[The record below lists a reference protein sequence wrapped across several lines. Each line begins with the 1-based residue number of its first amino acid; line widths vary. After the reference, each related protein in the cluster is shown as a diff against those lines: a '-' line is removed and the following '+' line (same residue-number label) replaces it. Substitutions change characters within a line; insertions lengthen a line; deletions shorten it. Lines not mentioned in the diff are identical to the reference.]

1 MGKGKAYSAR
11 RWAWATGLTLVAAL
25 LAATPVA
32 SQAVEVG
39 SGDSI
44 MLIYAHP
51 DDDIITAGGIVEAA
65 HAAGNDVK
73 VAFLTNGDRCDSPS
87 QYYEGSYCT
96 TNSIDPG
103 PPLPSEVRQGE
114 AVAAEAS
121 LGTPGIPESDLIFL
135 GYPNGFLPNLRYG
148 VAIPYELV
156 HTETYASRGL
166 GSTDWHNYHFG
177 GHGQYT
183 GADMLA
189 DVQALINTYRPDQIF
204 THSRWDR
211 HEDHYTTYLEVVEAI
226 SNIQDSDPSYQPI
239 IHTTI
244 VHVEDPAYWGLW
256 PASANPVAP
265 INEYASLGSDTDDEL
280 VWDQRESFEV
290 PSTSDKTDAV
300 YAHASQVT
308 ADAGFITRFIH
319 SDEIFW
325 PEKLGDPA
333 GTPDSFYVDEGGSLY
348 VSASGVL
355 SNDVRGI
362 GDPPD
367 APYDPTPLGPMSALL
382 VSGPPHASSFSLNS
396 DGSFSYT
403 HDGSE
408 TTTDSFTYRPTQT
421 PSGGGTTTYGSETT
435 VYITINPVNDGGP
448 TAVGDSYS
456 LDNGAT
462 LNVSTGNGVLS
473 NDTDPDTD
481 TLTAIK
487 VSNPAHGSLTLNN
500 NGSFT
505 YTHDGSNTTSDSF
518 TYRAN
523 DGQYNSNTATVSLTI
538 GKAEPPPP
546 SHDLLDVTINGP
558 ITGATGTS
566 HTFTAVVT
574 GGDGTRSYAWTAQ
587 HNGSTV
593 STGKLTSFT
602 FSSATAGD
610 YTIGLTVTDSSG
622 SAGDTHDLKLLGDIV
637 VSPFASD
644 IIWLA
649 DSGITQGCNPP
660 TNDQYCPNDRV
671 TRGQMAAFLVRFL
684 GLTNVDPGIAFDDIG
699 GTVFESNILKMAT
712 AGITKGCNP
721 PANDEF
727 CPNDNVTRGQMAAF
741 LVRALGLTDIDTSIG
756 FVDTGSSVF
765 ETNILKLATAGITRG
780 CNPPANDRFCPNDY
794 VTRGQMAAFLHRA
807 DGLVN

>member
-11 RWAWATGLTLVAAL
+11 GWAWATGLTLVATL

-39 SGDSI
+39 SGDSV

-51 DDDIITAGGIVEAA
+51 DDDIITAAGIVEAA
-65 HAAGNDVK
+65 HAAGNEVD

-96 TNSIDPG
+96 TNSIPMN
-103 PPLPSEVRQGE
+103 PPPSGVRQDE
-114 AVAAEAS
+114 AVAAEGL
-121 LGTPGIPESDLIFL
+121 LGITESHLIFL
-135 GYPNGFLPNLRYG
+135 GYPNGFLADIRAFDAPSDT
-148 VAIPYELV
+148 ELV
-156 HTETYASRGL
+156 HTQTYASRGL

-183 GADMLA
+183 RADMLT
-189 DVQALINTYRPDQIF
+189 DVQSLIDSYRPDHIF
-204 THSRWDR
+204 THSPWDR
-211 HEDHYTTYLEVVEAI
+211 HNDHYTTYLEIVEAV
-226 SNIQDSDPSYQPI
+226 SNIQDSDPSYQPL

-244 VHVEDPAYWGLW
+244 VHVEDEAYWGIW
-256 PASANPVAP
+256 PASANPATPV
-265 INEYASLGSDTDDEL
+265 NEYPSLSSDTGNEL
-280 VWDQRESFEV
+280 VWDQRESFAV
-290 PSTSDKTDAV
+290 PNTSLKSQAIE
-300 YAHASQVT
+300 AHESQAP
-308 ADAGFITRFIH
+308 ADGGFIRRFNH

-325 PEKLGDPA
+325 VERLDKAEGI
-333 GTPDSFYVDEGGSLY
+333 PDSYTVDEGGLLT
-348 VSASGVL
+348 VSSSGVL
-355 SNDVRGI
+355 ANDVRGVDVPVSNSI
-362 GDPPD
+362 NPS
-367 APYDPTPLGPMSALL
+367 PLGPMTAQL
-382 VSGPPHASSFSLNS
+382 VLGSGPSHA
-396 DGSFSYT
+396 GSFLLGSNGSFTYT
-403 HDGSE
+403 HDGGE
-408 TTTDSFTYRPTQT
+408 TTSDSFSYLPVQ
-421 PSGGGTTTYGSETT
+421 GSTEGLPTT
-435 VYITINPVNDGGP
+435 VTITINPVNDGGP

-473 NDTDPDTD
+473 NDTDPDND

-487 VSNPAHGSLTLNN
+487 VSNPSHGSLTLNS

-505 YTHDGSNTTSDSF
+505 YTHDGSSTTSDSF
-518 TYRAN
+518 TYKAS
-523 DGQYNSNTATVSLTI
+523 DGQYSSDTATVSLSI
-538 GKAEPPPP
+538 GEAPPPP
-546 SHDLLDVTINGP
+546 PPPPGDLLDVTVNGP
-558 ITGATGTS
+558 ITGTTGS
-566 HTFTAVVT
+566 SQTFTAVVT
-574 GGDGTRSYAWTAQ
+574 GGEGTRTYAWTAQ
-587 HNGSTV
+587 RNGSTV

-610 YTIGLTVTDSSG
+610 YTVGLTVTDSSG
-622 SAGDTHDLKLLGDIV
+622 SAGDTHDLKLLGDIA

-741 LVRALGLTDIDTSIG
+741 LVRALSLTDIDTSIG